1 MKMHCYPLA
10 AFQRSDFSRA
20 TAFAP
25 RQRRGK
31 TDAFLPAST
40 GKTRCGFTLVE
51 LLVVI
56 TIIGMLMALL
66 LPAVNSARES
76 ARRGVCLNN
85 LKQLV
90 TAAQSY
96 GARHH
101 GELPGYVNVVG
112 RSSDPATP
120 PAVPGIMGTWA
131 VALMPD
137 MERTDVYEKFFAID
151 PFLTAGVAGY
161 QANGQPAST
170 ALPTISSFICP
181 SDPPD
186 DQTVDPTALSYVAN
200 CGIPDDAAS
209 YSSVTIGN
217 SVTASAAITITDNLV
232 PPGARNTNG
241 MFFDHYSPKYNGLT
255 LTGSSVVPSIV
266 SSFNHIPDGAG
277 STLMFTENFTPT
289 SKDITNLFVYRVYY
303 PPVSAIPSDTRYP
316 QPPASTS
323 ATDIQTAV
331 YGFERTVGFVWDP
344 QVADHTTP
352 PDPRRI
358 NGDKN
363 RKLAASTATPTP
375 YPPNQETTSYYY
387 TRPSSAHSGGVNVAM
402 CGGECQFLRDDIDYW
417 VYEQLM
423 TPDHKHSEAAAAP
436 GGTYNTPLNAA
447 YILDENDYK

>member
-1 MKMHCYPLA
+1 MKMHCMKMHWSPLA

-20 TAFAP
+20 MAFAP
-25 RQRRGK
+25 RQRWRK
-31 TDAFLPAST
+31 RDTFLPAST

-66 LPAVNSARES
+66 LPAVNGARES
-76 ARRGVCLNN
+76 ARRALCLNN

-90 TAAQSY
+90 TATQSY

-112 RSSDPATP
+112 KSSDVTNT
-120 PAVPGIMGTWA
+120 VPGIMGTWA
-131 VALMPD
+131 VALMPE

-151 PFLTAGVAGY
+151 PTT
-161 QANGQPAST
+161 NPQPTSP

-209 YSSVTIGN
+209 YSSITIGN

-277 STLMFTENFTPT
+277 TTLMFTENFTPN
-289 SKDITNLFVYRVYY
+289 SKDITNGFVYRVYY
-303 PPVSAIPSDTRYP
+303 PPFNTSDHPNTPANYP

-344 QVADHTTP
+344 QVLDDTTP
-352 PDPRRI
+352 QDPRRI

-387 TRPSSAHSGGVNVAM
+387 TRPSSFHSGGVNVAM

-423 TPDHKHSEAAAAP
+423 TPDHKHSQAAAAP
-436 GGTYNTPLNAA
+436 GGTYNTPFNAA